1 MAFNKVI
8 LVGNLV
14 KDPELRTTQSGISV
28 TTFCIAVNRRMSRSN
43 DQQPQTDF
51 INIVAWRQTAEFVS
65 RFFTKGKAI
74 LVCGSL
80 QTRTWTDNDNNK
92 HYVTE
97 VVADEVQFVDRKS
110 NDPAPSQQA
119 PSQQMPTYSS
129 PAADSGFED
138 LSADDELPF

>member
-14 KDPELRTTQSGISV
+14 ADPELKTTQSGISV
-28 TTFCIAVNRRMSRSN
+28 TTFRIAVNRRMSKSN
-43 DQQPQTDF
+43 DQPQTDF
-51 INIVAWRQTAEFVS
+51 FNIVAWRQTAEFVS

-92 HYVTE
+92 HYITE

-110 NDPAPSQQA
+110 NDPSQGQQA
-119 PSQQMPTYSS
+119 PSQQIPTYSS

>member
-14 KDPELRTTQSGISV
+14 ANPELKTTTNGIPV
-28 TTFCIAVNRRMSRSN
+28 TTFCIAVNRRATRSGE
-43 DQQPQTDF
+43 QPQTDF
-51 INIVAWRQTAEFVS
+51 INVVAWRQTAEFVS

-80 QTRTWTDNDNNK
+80 QTRSWVDNNNNK
-92 HYVTE
+92 RYATE
-97 VVADEVQFVDRKS
+97 VVAEEVQFVERKS
-110 NDPAPSQQA
+110 NDSPNGQQMPQQA
-119 PSQQMPTYSS
+119 PTYSS